1 MNKLLMSKTAHKKGS
16 DPMKKQWYH
25 WLVRAAALVM
35 ALCLAAPCDALV
47 IRDKKIITPYGN
59 PRQNTVNPVIAD
71 PASPT
76 VNTEGAP
83 SPDVPSGQPDNPHKP
98 DSNDPNHVHSYD
110 IITYEWS
117 SAGAGFDDYS
127 ACTAVKACA
136 CGDTQRVKGTVTEKT
151 ISRAT
156 CCTEK
161 SKYEAIAAFDD
172 PALET
177 QIQSY
182 EGPARPHIWVVKY
195 TITTSA
201 ELKSGKK
208 VKIKATARC
217 IECKTEVTETVS
229 GKILTN
235 GTANRTHGA
244 TITVQAKFTKEP
256 FGKGTARKYQV
267 MVPTAHKYTSCT
279 VNATCTKAGKK
290 YSECVICKRIRDKKS
305 LPALGHNYVNGRCTR
320 CGAQDSGISLGN

>member
-1 MNKLLMSKTAHKKGS
+1 
-16 DPMKKQWYH
+16 MKKQWYH

-59 PRQNTVNPVIAD
+59 PRQNMVNPVIAD

-83 SPDVPSGQPDNPHKP
+83 APDVPSGQPSQPAASGQPDNPNKP

-110 IITYEWS
+110 TVTYEWG
-117 SAGAGFDDYS
+117 SAAGFGDFS
-127 ACTAVKACA
+127 TCTAVKACA
-136 CGDTQRVKGTVTEKT
+136 CGDTQRVKGKVTKKI
-151 ISRAT
+151 ISRVT
-156 CCTEK
+156 CTEK
-161 SKYEAIAAFDD
+161 GKIESTAVFDD
-172 PALET
+172 PTLDT
-177 QIQSY
+177 QIQF
-182 EGPARPHIWVVKY
+182 ENDALGHKWVVKY

-208 VKIKATARC
+208 VIIKATAAC
-217 IECKTEVTETVS
+217 EKCKTKVTETVS
-229 GKILTN
+229 GTVLTN
-235 GTANRTHGA
+235 GKANRTHGA

-290 YSECVICKRIRDKKS
+290 YSECVICKGIRNKKT